1 MSKLALFAAALL
13 AVSINVQAKDWS
25 TIRMATEG
33 AYPPFNEVSSDGSV
47 RGLDV
52 DIGNALCAE
61 LKAQCVWVKQEWE
74 IGRASCRERVS

>member
-1 MSKLALFAAALL
+1 MSKLAFFAAALL
-13 AVSINVQAKDWS
+13 AVSVNVQAKDWS

-33 AYPPFNEVSSDGSV
+33 AYPPFNEVGSDGAL

-61 LKAQCVWVKQEWE
+61 LKAKCVWVKQE
-74 IGRASCRERVS
+74 